1 MLIQLRD
8 INIEPDRRALV
19 VQAVGTWSFS
29 AHKFSD
35 DELLIAA
42 LIIFEHALT
51 MPELEKWRM
60 STGTLKQSRAS
71 QYANKIRCPHKI
83 SASKPSSIQ

>member
-1 MLIQLRD
+1 MIWKIISTLTILTQLRD
-8 INIEPDRRALV
+8 IIIEPTRRDLV

-35 DELLIAA
+35 DELLTAG
-42 LIIFEHALT
+42 LIIFEHALM

-60 STGTLKQSRAS
+60 STGTLVFDK
-71 QYANKIRCPHKI
+71 
-83 SASKPSSIQ
+83 